1 MTPTSRRALAL
12 VLVVAWV
19 MPAFAAGRRPYGAA
33 IEVPV
38 RDFAGLGDPFLAETR
53 SARLVAS
60 LVHGHLLRTSGG
72 EVVPELATTT
82 GTWSGDTL
90 TLTLAD
96 TARFHDGRFVEVS
109 DVIASWR
116 RLQSLGDQS
125 PVGRLAQAVQVSD
138 AGHRNVAFTAR
149 GAAVDEVRALLARPE
164 VAVLSRGLV
173 GVGCG
178 AFKPTPGDGDRRT
191 LIAWDGH
198 AQGRPWLQEVRL
210 RRVSAE
216 REEAA
221 FRFGEV
227 ELGFEPPRVASANT
241 GSVRGGWTSWLVVF
255 HPRWRGANAQG
266 FRGWVH
272 ASALD
277 ARLGRYVDGR
287 SLPGDVPWPEGLSP
301 AAPIPIGA
309 RSGMGRDE
317 LVVAYLDGDPE
328 SAELAKV
335 VRDVVRPAT
344 RIDARATPVRG
355 LDFGNARSAGDPPWD
370 LALVRIEWASL
381 TRAQAAHELARA
393 LGLSGPSGAD
403 VLGRRVADWSKGVV
417 QRTDTL
423 AVVHVERPALLH
435 AKIRG
440 VVSAGPLPDLVQAWA
455 VR

>member
-1 MTPTSRRALAL
+1 MTRVPLAVAIIAMAALIAQ
-12 VLVVAWV
+12 AN
-19 MPAFAAGRRPYGAA
+19 AAGRRPYGAA

-60 LVHGHLLRTSGG
+60 LVHGHLLRMADGT
-72 EVVPELATTT
+72 VMPELATSV

-90 TLTLAD
+90 TLTIAD
-96 TARFHDGRFVEVS
+96 TARFHDGRVVEPS
-109 DVIASWR
+109 DVIASWK

-138 AGHRNVAFTAR
+138 LGFRNVAFTAR
-149 GAAVDEVRALLARPE
+149 GANADEVRALLARPE
-164 VAVLSRGLV
+164 VAILSRGQAGL
-173 GVGCG
+173 GCG
-178 AFKPTPGDGDRRT
+178 AFKPVPGEGDRRT
-191 LIAWDGH
+191 LVAWEGH

-227 ELGFEPPRVASANT
+227 ELGFEPPRVASAT
-241 GSVRGGWTSWLVVF
+241 TSSVRGGWTSWLVVF

-272 ASALD
+272 AAALD

-287 SLPGDVPWPEGLSP
+287 SLPADVPWPEGLSP
-301 AAPIPIGA
+301 VTPTPIGA
-309 RSGMGRDE
+309 RAGIGRDE
-317 LVVAYLDGDPE
+317 LVVAYLDGDTE

-344 RIDARATPVRG
+344 RIDARVMPVRG
-355 LDFGNARSAGDPPWD
+355 LDFSNTRSAGDPPWD
-370 LALVRIEWASL
+370 MALVRIEWASL

-393 LGLSGPSGAD
+393 LGLSGPSGPD
-403 VLGRRVADWSKGVV
+403 VLGRRVGDWSKGVV
-417 QRTDTL
+417 QRTEAL
-423 AVVHVERPALLH
+423 AAVHVERPALLH

-440 VVSAGPLPDLVQAWA
+440 VVPAGPLPDLVQAWA